1 MMNNVS
7 RKDLKIVSRNFR
19 SISSRLLTCAF
30 EDFNAN
36 IKRLYNYIENEPI
49 IIEYIKSCIDEE
61 YNIEEEI
68 KEVSQGYGR
77 VIFNQYLSE
86 KEEVSFTYQLLKFI
100 SEKNI
105 DYLKYT
111 RGYTHS
117 NKFQDMT
124 KGFAERVVLP
134 FVNDIDSYLERI
146 FTEMG
151 FDENETYTII
161 NNGGQVNISK
171 GNSLINATQN
181 NYNKVDKLVKKIK
194 EEINDSIEDDLKE
207 IIIDNIEGIQEEI
220 KKPNM
225 KKGRIKSFID
235 SLKNKALPKLGTA
248 IQLTASITEIITF
261 AQNMI
266 T

>member
-1 MMNNVS
+1 MMNDVS

-19 SISSRLLTCAF
+19 SVSSRLLTCAF

-36 IKRLYNYIENEPI
+36 IKRLYNYIENESI

-61 YNIEEEI
+61 YNIENEI
-68 KEVSQGYGR
+68 NEVSQSYGR
-77 VIFNQYLSE
+77 AVFDQYLTE
-86 KEEVSFTYQLLKFI
+86 REEISFTYQLLKYI

-105 DYLKYT
+105 DFLKYAM
-111 RGYTHS
+111 GYAHS

-151 FDENETYTII
+151 FDENETYTIV
-161 NNGGQVNISK
+161 NNGGQINMSK
-171 GNSLINATQN
+171 GNSVINATQN
-181 NYNKVDKLVKKIK
+181 NYDKVDELVKKIK
-194 EEINDSIEDDLKE
+194 EEINDNIEEELKE
-207 IIIDNIEGIQEEI
+207 IIIDNVEGIQEEI
-220 KKPNM
+220 KKSNM

-235 SLKNKALPKLGTA
+235 SLKDKALPKLGTA

-261 AQNMI
+261 VQSI
-266 T
+266 IS

>member
-1 MMNNVS
+1 
-7 RKDLKIVSRNFR
+7 
-19 SISSRLLTCAF
+19 
-30 EDFNAN
+30 
-36 IKRLYNYIENEPI
+36 
-49 IIEYIKSCIDEE
+49 
-61 YNIEEEI
+61 
-68 KEVSQGYGR
+68 
-77 VIFNQYLSE
+77 
-86 KEEVSFTYQLLKFI
+86 
-100 SEKNI
+100 
-105 DYLKYT
+105 
-111 RGYTHS
+111 
-117 NKFQDMT
+117 
-124 KGFAERVVLP
+124 
-134 FVNDIDSYLERI
+134 
-146 FTEMG
+146 MG

-194 EEINDSIEDDLKE
+194 EEINDSIEDNLKK
-207 IIIDNIEGIQEEI
+207 IKIDNIEGIEEER
-220 KKPNM
+220 KKTNM

>member
-1 MMNNVS
+1 
-7 RKDLKIVSRNFR
+7 
-19 SISSRLLTCAF
+19 
-30 EDFNAN
+30 
-36 IKRLYNYIENEPI
+36 
-49 IIEYIKSCIDEE
+49 
-61 YNIEEEI
+61 
-68 KEVSQGYGR
+68 
-77 VIFNQYLSE
+77 
-86 KEEVSFTYQLLKFI
+86 
-100 SEKNI
+100 
-105 DYLKYT
+105 
-111 RGYTHS
+111 
-117 NKFQDMT
+117 MT

-134 FVNDIDSYLERI
+134 FVNDIDSYLEKI

-181 NYNKVDKLVKKIK
+181 NYNKVDELVKKIK